1 MCAIVPAPGYSLGSM
16 SETTTPNAPV
26 AEAAP
31 TSAPVSSRTRQAA
44 GAGASAAKPRS
55 QDRPGARA
63 PRPVHPLLQRLWE
76 LHPRLFGA
84 RFRPLKLGIFE
95 DLMARHPGAFQK
107 EDLKQALGQHVRSTR
122 YLEAV
127 ASGDLRHDLDG
138 QPVEPVAPEHV
149 QHAIFEVFRRRQGRN
164 AEAARTWA
172 RARLVQAIDASGLDR
187 EGWLERAPTRD
198 AALLSLIDEAFAAR
212 AAQAARREALLRA
225 FQASGQTPEAF
236 ADMYGLPLRQVR
248 EALARAPGGAAPEAT
263 SAAASAAAAS
273 DAPAAHGAPATT
285 A

>member
-1 MCAIVPAPGYSLGSM
+1 MFAIVPVPGYSHEVM
-16 SETTTPNAPV
+16 SQISPAK
-26 AEAAP
+26 A
-31 TSAPVSSRTRQAA
+31 SRT
-44 GAGASAAKPRS
+44 
-55 QDRPGARA
+55 

-95 DLMARHPGAFQK
+95 DLMSRHPGAFQK
-107 EDLKQALGQHVRSTR
+107 ADLKQALGQHVRSTR

-149 QHAIFEVFRRRQGRN
+149 QHAILEVFRRRAGRD
-164 AEAARTWA
+164 AQAARTWA

-187 EGWLERAPTRD
+187 D
-198 AALLSLIDEAFAAR
+198 AYLGRVRTQDDTALALMDEAFAELAG
-212 AAQAARREALLRA
+212 QAARREALVRA
-225 FQASGQTPEAF
+225 FRASGQAPEAF
-236 ADMYGLPLRQVR
+236 AEMYGMDVALVR
-248 EALARAPGGAAPEAT
+248 DALARA
-263 SAAASAAAAS
+263 S
-273 DAPAAHGAPATT
+273 T

>member
-1 MCAIVPAPGYSLGSM
+1 MPGYSLGSM
-16 SETTTPNAPV
+16 SQTPPAKAP
-26 AEAAP
+26 
-31 TSAPVSSRTRQAA
+31 RT
-44 GAGASAAKPRS
+44 
-55 QDRPGARA
+55 

-107 EDLKQALGQHVRSTR
+107 DDLKQALGQHVRSTR

-149 QHAIFEVFRRRQGRN
+149 QHAILEVFRRRQGRD
-164 AEAARTWA
+164 AEATRTWA
-172 RARLVQAIDASGLDR
+172 RARLVQAIDASGLQRDAY
-187 EGWLERAPTRD
+187 LERVRAQDPT
-198 AALLSLIDEAFAAR
+198 ALGLIDEAFAELAG
-212 AAQAARREALLRA
+212 QAARREALVRA
-225 FQASGQTPEAF
+225 YRASGQTPEAF
-236 ADMYGLPLRQVR
+236 AEMYGMDVALVHD
-248 EALARAPGGAAPEAT
+248 ALARAG
-263 SAAASAAAAS
+263 
-273 DAPAAHGAPATT
+273 T

>member
-1 MCAIVPAPGYSLGSM
+1 MDAIVPVPGYSLGSM
-16 SETTTPNAPV
+16 SETQSP
-26 AEAAP
+26 
-31 TSAPVSSRTRQAA
+31 Q
-44 GAGASAAKPRS
+44 
-55 QDRPGARA
+55 A
-63 PRPVHPLLQRLWE
+63 PRTPRQVHPLLQRLWE

-149 QHAIFEVFRRRQGRN
+149 QHAILEVFRRRQGRN

-187 EGWLERAPTRD
+187 DAYLERVRTQD
-198 AALLSLIDEAFAAR
+198 ATALALVDEACAELAG
-212 AAQAARREALLRA
+212 QAARREALVRA
-225 FQASGQTPEAF
+225 YRGSGRSLEAF
-236 ADMYGLPLRQVR
+236 AEMYGLDVALVR
-248 EALARAPGGAAPEAT
+248 DALAHAG
-263 SAAASAAAAS
+263 
-273 DAPAAHGAPATT
+273 T

>member
-31 TSAPVSSRTRQAA
+31 TSAPASSRTRQAA

-149 QHAIFEVFRRRQGRN
+149 QHAILEVFRRRQGRN

-187 EGWLERAPTRD
+187 DAYLERVRTQD
-198 AALLSLIDEAFAAR
+198 ATALALVDEACAELAG
-212 AAQAARREALLRA
+212 QAARREALVRA
-225 FQASGQTPEAF
+225 YRGSGRSLEAF
-236 ADMYGLPLRQVR
+236 AEMYGLDVALVR
-248 EALARAPGGAAPEAT
+248 DALAHAG
-263 SAAASAAAAS
+263 
-273 DAPAAHGAPATT
+273 T

>member
-1 MCAIVPAPGYSLGSM
+1 MPGYSHGSM
-16 SETTTPNAPV
+16 SETTPPNTPPTEAGPAP
-26 AEAAP
+26 
-31 TSAPVSSRTRQAA
+31 SSEPKRRPPRA
-44 GAGASAAKPRS
+44 GK
-55 QDRPGARA
+55 PGARAVQGQGPRA

-127 ASGDLRHDLDG
+127 AGGDLRHDLDG
-138 QPVEPVAPEHV
+138 NPVEPVAPEHV
-149 QHAIFEVFRRRQGRN
+149 QHAIFEVFRRRQGRD

-187 EGWLERAPTRD
+187 DAYLEQVRTQDD
-198 AALLSLIDEAFAAR
+198 ALWTLVDEAFAELAS
-212 AAQAARREALLRA
+212 QAARREALVRA
-225 FQASGQTPEAF
+225 FRASGQPLEAF
-236 ADMYGLPLRQVR
+236 AQMYGMDVALVSD
-248 EALARAPGGAAPEAT
+248 ALAR
-263 SAAASAAAAS
+263 
-273 DAPAAHGAPATT
+273 DAG
-285 A
+285 

>member
-1 MCAIVPAPGYSLGSM
+1 MFAIVPGPGYSLGSM
-16 SETTTPNAPV
+16 SETTPQTPAA
-26 AEAAP
+26 AEAAATP
-31 TSAPVSSRTRQAA
+31 APAA
-44 GAGASAAKPRS
+44 PRARKPA
-55 QDRPGARA
+55 RPGNAPAPRAQAKQGDRA
-63 PRPVHPLLQRLWE
+63 PRQVHPLLQRLWE

-107 EDLKQALGQHVRSTR
+107 DELKQALGQHVRSTR

-149 QHAIFEVFRRRQGRN
+149 QHAILEVFRRRQGRN

-172 RARLVQAIDASGLDR
+172 CARMVQAIDASGLARDDY
-187 EGWLERAPTRD
+187 LERVRTQD
-198 AALLSLIDEAFAAR
+198 TTALGLIDEAFSELAG
-212 AAQAARREALLRA
+212 QAARREALVRA
-225 FQASGQTPEAF
+225 YRASGQSPEAF
-236 ADMYGLPLRQVR
+236 AEMYGMDVALVR
-248 EALARAPGGAAPEAT
+248 DALARAG
-263 SAAASAAAAS
+263 
-273 DAPAAHGAPATT
+273 T